1 MVTSIVQFFYPDLTD
16 EQVTKFGLLS
26 MTFFCIIGSYWMLRL
41 LKDTIFFKIAFPA
54 SLGWAANQ
62 GALYQPLAKI
72 YSVAIVFFV
81 VLIYSKLVDLFEKH
95 KLFYIICSFYTVV
108 FLGITALLA
117 VNSIYGSAFLGKN
130 LLALLGWGSYFGI
143 ESFGSILVALFW
155 SFTVSVTA
163 TSAAKKG
170 FPFIVAGAQI
180 GSILGS
186 ALPFFA
192 KNIGIW
198 QLFLIATMLVVCVMF
213 LIHTFITV
221 IPKEDRIGDKKAAE
235 TAKKKGGFVEFV
247 VGFVAG
253 IKLLLTRKYLFGVLI
268 LSTFYEVVGTIVD
281 YQMKAQA
288 SMLPEYA
295 SAEGFARFMSTF
307 GVCVNSLSFLMA
319 LLGTAYIMKQFGLRF
334 CLLLYP
340 TVLGIAVIA
349 LYWFYTLGP
358 SPSQL
363 LFATFGVMIL
373 AKGLSYAVNNPAK
386 EMMYIPTSKDAKFK
400 AKGWVDMFGG
410 RTAKMGGAQVTNAL
424 KHNLGSLM
432 MYGTFISLGLIGVWL
447 AVAVYV
453 GNKNKQLVDSGE
465 IVE

>member
-41 LKDTIFFKIAFPA
+41 LKDTIFFKIAFPT

-62 GALYQPLAKI
+62 GQLFQPLAKI
-72 YSVAIVFFV
+72 YSVAIVFCV

-95 KLFYIICSFYTVV
+95 KLFYVICSFYTVV

-130 LLALLGWGSYFGI
+130 LLALLGWGSYFSI

-198 QLFLIATMLVVCVMF
+198 QLFLIATMLVVGIMF

-221 IPKEDRIGDKKAAE
+221 IPEKDRIGDKKAAA
-235 TAKKKGGFVEFV
+235 TAKKKDGFVE
-247 VGFVAG
+247 GFVSG

-288 SMLPEYA
+288 SMLPAYA

-307 GVCVNSLSFLMA
+307 GVCVNSLSFFMA
-319 LLGTAYIMKQFGLRF
+319 LLGTAYMMKQFGLRF
-334 CLLLYP
+334 CLLIYP

-349 LYWFYTLGP
+349 LYVFFRTGP

-410 RTAKMGGAQVTNAL
+410 RTAKMGGAQVTNAF
-424 KHNLGSLM
+424 KHNLSSLM
-432 MYGTFISLGLIGVWL
+432 MYGTFISLGLIGIWI

-453 GNKNKQLVDSGE
+453 GTRNKELVDSGE

>member
-16 EQVTKFGLLS
+16 EQVKKFGLLS
-26 MTFFCIIGSYWMLRL
+26 ITFFCIIGSYWMLRL
-41 LKDTIFFKIAFPA
+41 LKDVIFFKIAFPA
-54 SLGWAANQ
+54 SLGWAVNQ
-62 GALYQPLAKI
+62 GSLFQPSAKI

-95 KLFYIICSFYTVV
+95 KLFYIICSFYATV

-130 LLALLGWGSYFGI
+130 LLALLGWGSYFSI

-163 TSAAKKG
+163 TNAAKKG

-198 QLFLIATMLVVCVMF
+198 QLFLIATILVVCVMF

-221 IPKEDRIGDKKAAE
+221 IPEKDRIGDKKAAA
-235 TAKKKGGFVEFV
+235 TAKKKEGFFE
-247 VGFVAG
+247 GFFAG

-288 SMLPEYA
+288 SMLPAY
-295 SAEGFARFMSTF
+295 SSIEGFARFMSTF
-307 GVCVNSLSFLMA
+307 GVCVNSLSFFMA
-319 LLGTAYIMKQFGLRF
+319 LLGTAYMMKQFGLRF
-334 CLLLYP
+334 CLLIYP

-349 LYWFYTLGP
+349 LYVFFRTGP

-373 AKGLSYAVNNPAK
+373 AKGLSYAVNNPTK

-410 RTAKMGGAQVTNAL
+410 RTAKMGGAQVTNAFR
-424 KHNLGSLM
+424 HNLSSLM
-432 MYGTFISLGLIGVWL
+432 MYGTFISLGLIGVWI

-453 GNKNKQLVDSGE
+453 GTKNKELVDSGE